1 MKNLKFIPVIAM
13 FAIFISCGK
22 DNENGQNKVDFPEQP
37 EKTLS
42 LKPTGRTS
50 TKGTEYV
57 ETFQKQL
64 ELDPPQLI
72 NNDLINSIYPGSV
85 LDGGDFMNAVYTNLV
100 IKDPKEITLST
111 TLKGKD
117 YIVSD
122 KALPVLSDVRQTI
135 NGLVY
140 TNRGQID
147 FNNTSS
153 LVDYTA
159 EEVNTKES
167 FNKIFSVHVKANFL
181 KVVNAGFNY
190 SQEHL
195 TIHSKKYVL
204 VKLRQIFYTVSV
216 DPKSADEWGNIQS
229 VGAYEPVYVSSV
241 DYGRVAHL
249 LLETEDDKETVRK
262 TISGSI
268 GANIG
273 KFGVEIS
280 AENKQEIEKLFNKT
294 NMKIMIW
301 GGDLANAK
309 LVTDYNS
316 FMEFL
321 KRPAPE
327 DLVKSCTPV
336 GYRVKTIRDNRPIA
350 VRTMY
355 TEERFTYKK

>member
-37 EKTLS
+37 EKILS
-42 LKPTGRTS
+42 LKATGRTS

-122 KALPVLSDVRQTI
+122 KALPVLSDVRQRI

-280 AENKQEIEKLFNKT
+280 AENKQEMEKLFNKT